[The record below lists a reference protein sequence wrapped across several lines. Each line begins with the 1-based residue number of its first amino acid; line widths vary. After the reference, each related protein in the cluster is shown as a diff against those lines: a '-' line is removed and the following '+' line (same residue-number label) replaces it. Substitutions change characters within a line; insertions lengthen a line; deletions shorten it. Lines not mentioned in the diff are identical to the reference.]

1 MQEYENVLIIEVREG
16 TDKPYRCMLGFY
28 NRIGPNSQ
36 KLKRNEIVEFVQSEG
51 KIRFDEL
58 VFRDF
63 SEKDFDNEKLNQFL
77 RLAQISPL
85 FRYTTHSTQFTYC

>member
-1 MQEYENVLIIEVREG
+1 MNSRKALPV
-16 TDKPYRCMLGFY
+16 FY

-36 KLKRNEIVEFVQSEG
+36 KLKRDEIIEFVQTEG

-63 SEKDFDNEKLNQFL
+63 TESDFDVEKL
-77 RLAQISPL
+77 
-85 FRYTTHSTQFTYC
+85 